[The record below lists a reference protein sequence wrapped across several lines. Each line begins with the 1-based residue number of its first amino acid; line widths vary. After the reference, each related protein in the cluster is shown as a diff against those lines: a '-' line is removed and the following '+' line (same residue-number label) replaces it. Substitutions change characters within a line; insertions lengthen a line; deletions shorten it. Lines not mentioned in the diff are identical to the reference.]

1 MLFVLRD
8 ANDEQIK
15 LQLKDSSARVCN
27 TEVLR
32 LDWFNGAYG
41 RGFLSCFVNTRST
54 VIKSDTPNCTI
65 KSVSPKIGILYFR

>member
-27 TEVLR
+27 TEVLH
-32 LDWFNGAYG
+32 LDWFNGGAYS
-41 RGFLSCFVNTRST
+41 RGISFV
-54 VIKSDTPNCTI
+54 
-65 KSVSPKIGILYFR
+65 FR